1 MSTVIKKVAK
11 KIAKPAPVVEHEEVI
26 EVVAEEQYMPDETHE
41 EIEEIEE
48 VEVEAAE
55 EYEAVEPED
64 QAEPEKI
71 TMGQAV
77 GTTTKQHKDGSTE
90 ETQEVLGSGEF
101 KGPMAVVQVSMSMTK
116 NLGNFESLK
125 FSASISMPCVPDG
138 AEIEETYQNCR
149 EWVDGKVNDF
159 NEEVSEQLGQ

>member
-11 KIAKPAPVVEHEEVI
+11 KIAKPAPAVEQEEVVEAG
-26 EVVAEEQYMPDETHE
+26 AEEQHMPDDAHE
-41 EIEEIEE
+41 GT
-48 VEVEAAE
+48 AAE
-55 EYEAVEPED
+55 AQGEAQEEAYEAVKPEE
-64 QAEPEKI
+64 QAIAEQI
-71 TMGQAV
+71 TIGQAV
-77 GTTTKQHKDGSTE
+77 GVTTKQHKDGSTE

-116 NLGNFESLK
+116 NLGNYESLK

-138 AEIEETYQNCR
+138 AEIEDTYQNCR

>member
-11 KIAKPAPVVEHEEVI
+11 KVAKPEPVVVAEEVVE
-26 EVVAEEQYMPDETHE
+26 EVAEVEVEEQYMPDD
-41 EIEEIEE
+41 
-48 VEVEAAE
+48 AE
-55 EYEAVEPED
+55 EETTAEDQGEAYEATEPE
-64 QAEPEKI
+64 QIA
-71 TMGQAV
+71 MGQAV
-77 GTTTKQHKDGSTE
+77 GVTTKQYKDGSTE

-101 KGPMAVVQVSMSMTK
+101 KGPMAMVQVSMSMTK
-116 NLGNFESLK
+116 NLGNYESLK
-125 FSASISMPCVPDG
+125 FSASITMPCIPDG

>member
-11 KIAKPAPVVEHEEVI
+11 KIAKPAPAVEKEEVVEVET
-26 EVVAEEQYMPDETHE
+26 EEQYMPDDTPED
-41 EIEEIEE
+41 IG
-48 VEVEAAE
+48 AE
-55 EYEAVEPED
+55 EQEEAYEAVEPED
-64 QAEPEKI
+64 QAEPEQI

-77 GTTTKQHKDGSTE
+77 GTTVKQYKDGSSE

-125 FSASISMPCVPDG
+125 FSASISMPCIPDG

>member
-11 KIAKPAPVVEHEEVI
+11 KVAKPEPVVVAEEVAE
-26 EVVAEEQYMPDETHE
+26 EVVEEVAEVEVEEQYMPDDAHE
-41 EIEEIEE
+41 DT
-48 VEVEAAE
+48 AE
-55 EYEAVEPED
+55 EDQGGAYEATEPE
-64 QAEPEKI
+64 QI

-77 GTTTKQHKDGSTE
+77 GVTTKQYKDGSTG

-101 KGPMAVVQVSMSMTK
+101 KGPMAMVQVSMSMTK
-116 NLGNFESLK
+116 NLGNYESLK
-125 FSASISMPCVPDG
+125 FSASITMPCVPDG